1 MLNIQVQVEPEL
13 LVSLN
18 KSPQEFGEDRLLWAA
33 ISLYEHGKLS
43 LARAASMAG
52 YHRYDFEKLLAKMGI
67 PISNLELED
76 VQKDIA
82 LLNSKSI

>member
-1 MLNIQVQVEPEL
+1 MLNIQVQVEQEL

-18 KSPQEFGEDRLLWAA
+18 RSPKEFGEDLLLWAA

-43 LARAASMAG
+43 LARAANLAG
-52 YHRYDFEKLLAKMGI
+52 YHRYDFEKLLSKMDI

-76 VQKDIA
+76 IQKDIA
-82 LLNSKSI
+82 LLKGL

>member
-1 MLNIQVQVEPEL
+1 MLNIQVQVEQEL

-18 KSPQEFGEDRLLWAA
+18 RSPQEFGEDLLLWAA

-43 LARAASMAG
+43 LARAANLAG
-52 YHRYDFEKLLAKMGI
+52 YHRYDFEKLLSKMDI

-76 VQKDIA
+76 IQKDIA
-82 LLNSKSI
+82 LLKGL

>member
-1 MLNIQVQVEPEL
+1 MLNIQVQVEQEL

-18 KSPQEFGEDRLLWAA
+18 RSPKEFGEDLLLWAA

-43 LARAASMAG
+43 LASAANLAG
-52 YHRYDFEKLLAKMGI
+52 YHRYDFEKLLSKMDI

-76 VQKDIA
+76 IQKDIA
-82 LLNSKSI
+82 LLSHEH